1 MKDKQQLIG
10 EIRYAIRLTER
21 TARLYRNIQTT
32 GVFLGIVGGSAT
44 MASIANEIP
53 AWITAT
59 GGILLA
65 FAGAMLIAI
74 RPADKAAQ
82 NEADA
87 KRYRQLMTKTASM
100 DEKELAQAL
109 EEAHTGDAP
118 EIESLRAVAYNDMVL
133 EINRPD
139 AMIALSSM
147 QKILRALA

>member
-87 KRYRQLMTKTASM
+87 RPLSPVAGSTHILKKTYT
-100 DEKELAQAL
+100 
-109 EEAHTGDAP
+109 TGISQP
-118 EIESLRAVAYNDMVL
+118 QN
-133 EINRPD
+133 
-139 AMIALSSM
+139 
-147 QKILRALA
+147 